1 MSRGDHIKLLNEL
14 DPEPVHPQFP
24 RTNIQFTPVGFAVQV
39 WFADDI
45 LFAKVFDAQAE
56 AHLCDM
62 LIERR
67 KQARLQAE
75 LVRNIEKSK
84 LH

>member
-1 MSRGDHIKLLNEL
+1 MTRGDHIKLVGE
-14 DPEPVHPQFP
+14 PEQPSTSTFPQ
-24 RTNIQFTPVGFAVQV
+24 TNIQFTPVGFAVQV

-56 AHLCDM
+56 AQLCDM
-62 LIERR
+62 LVERR

-75 LVRNIEKSK
+75 LVHNINNSK

>member
-1 MSRGDHIKLLNEL
+1 MSRGDHINIPGE
-14 DPEPVHPQFP
+14 PEQPQQPTYP
-24 RTNIQFTPVGFAVQV
+24 RTNIQFTPVGFAIQI

-45 LFAKVFDAQAE
+45 LFAKIFDAQAE
-56 AHLCDM
+56 AQLCDM

-67 KQARLQAE
+67 KQARLQAQ
-75 LVRNIEKSK
+75 LAHDIEKSK